1 MAGPKEKFMFTL
13 YMRSGSGS
21 AAVEALL
28 AECGAEC
35 SLVEVP
41 RAGQGFEDYLAIN
54 PRGEVPSLRLPDNSL
69 MTESAAMM
77 IYLADLHSAAKLAP
91 TVNSPLRATYLRW
104 MLYFAS
110 AVYMADL
117 RYFYAAR
124 YSVDPSAEV
133 GIKAKAEVDLNRDFD
148 IFANALGQGPYIL
161 GEVFSAVDLY
171 AAMLMSWMPDIN
183 AVFARHPNLETYYN
197 LIAARP
203 KTNPIWKNNNML
215 FS

>member
-1 MAGPKEKFMFTL
+1 MFTL

-21 AAVEALL
+21 AAVEAVL
-28 AECGAEC
+28 AECGAKC
-35 SLVEVP
+35 KLVEVP
-41 RAGQGFEDYLAIN
+41 RSGQGFEDYLAIN
-54 PRGEVPSLRLPDNSL
+54 PRGEVPSLRLPDDSL
-69 MTESAAMM
+69 MTESAAIV
-77 IYLADLHSAAKLAP
+77 IYLADQHPQANLAP
-91 TVNSPLRATYLRW
+91 ALDSPLRASYLRW

-117 RYFYAAR
+117 RFFYAAR
-124 YSVDPSAEV
+124 YSVDPAAES
-133 GIKAKAEVDLNRDFD
+133 GIKAKAETDLNRDFD

-171 AAMLMSWMPDIN
+171 AAMLMSWMPDVN
-183 AVFARHPNLETYYN
+183 ALFARHPNLETYYK

-203 KTNPIWKNNNML
+203 KTNPIWKNNSML

>member
-1 MAGPKEKFMFTL
+1 MFTL

-21 AAVEALL
+21 AAVEAVL

-41 RAGQGFEDYLAIN
+41 RSGLGFEDYLAIN

-69 MTESAAMM
+69 MTESAAIV
-77 IYLADLHSAAKLAP
+77 IYISDLYPSANLAP
-91 TVNSPLRATYLRW
+91 ALSSPLRATYLRW

-110 AVYMADL
+110 SVYMADL
-117 RYFYAAR
+117 RFFYAAR
-124 YSVDPSAEV
+124 YSVDSSAEA

-148 IFANALGQGPYIL
+148 IFANALGRGPYIL

-171 AAMLMSWMPDIN
+171 AAMLMSWMPDIK
-183 AVFARHPNLETYYN
+183 ALFARHPNLEKYYN

-203 KTNPIWKNNNML
+203 KTNLIWKNNNML

>member
-1 MAGPKEKFMFTL
+1 MFTL

-21 AAVEALL
+21 AAVEAVLS
-28 AECGAEC
+28 ECGAEC

-41 RAGQGFEDYLAIN
+41 RSGLGFEDYLVIN

-69 MTESAAMM
+69 MTESAAIV
-77 IYLADLHSAAKLAP
+77 IYIADLYPSANLAP
-91 TVNSPLRATYLRW
+91 ALSSPLRATYLRW

-110 AVYMADL
+110 SVYMADL
-117 RYFYAAR
+117 RFFYAAR
-124 YSVDPSAEV
+124 YSVDSSAEA

-148 IFANALGQGPYIL
+148 IFANALGRGPYIL

-171 AAMLMSWMPDIN
+171 AAMLMSWMPDIK
-183 AVFARHPNLETYYN
+183 ALFARHPNLETYYN

-203 KTNPIWKNNNML
+203 KTNLIWKNNNML

>member
-1 MAGPKEKFMFTL
+1 MSDPKEKFMFTL

-21 AAVEALL
+21 AAVEAVL
-28 AECGAEC
+28 AECGAE
-35 SLVEVP
+35 SALVDVP
-41 RAGQGFEDYLAIN
+41 RSGQDYEDYLAIN

-69 MTESAAMM
+69 MTESAAIV
-77 IYLADLHSAAKLAP
+77 IYLADLYPAAKLAP
-91 TVNSPLRATYLRW
+91 SVNSPLRPSYLRW

-124 YSVDPSAEV
+124 YSIDASAEP
-133 GIKAKAEVDLNRDFD
+133 GIKAKAEIDLDRDFD
-148 IFANALGQGPYIL
+148 IFAKELGQGPYIL

-171 AAMLMSWMPDIN
+171 ATMLLSWVPDIK
-183 AVFARHPNLETYYN
+183 ALFSRHPNLERYYN
-197 LIAARP
+197 LVAARP
-203 KTNPIWKNNNML
+203 KTNPIWKSNNML

>member
-1 MAGPKEKFMFTL
+1 MFTL

-21 AAVEALL
+21 AAVEAVLS
-28 AECGAEC
+28 ECGAEC

-41 RAGQGFEDYLAIN
+41 RSGLGFEDYLVIN

-69 MTESAAMM
+69 MTESAAIV
-77 IYLADLHSAAKLAP
+77 IYIADLYPSANLAP
-91 TVNSPLRATYLRW
+91 ALSSPLRATYLRW

-110 AVYMADL
+110 SVYMADL
-117 RYFYAAR
+117 RFFYAAR
-124 YSVDPSAEV
+124 YSVDSSAEA

-148 IFANALGQGPYIL
+148 IFANALGRGPYIL

-171 AAMLMSWMPDIN
+171 AAMLMSWMPDIK
-183 AVFARHPNLETYYN
+183 ALFARHPNLEKYYN

-203 KTNPIWKNNNML
+203 KTNLIWKNNNML